1 MELLHRP
8 ARVQT
13 QKACVSRQTSPQRC
27 LLSPGACAGPAA
39 SPPRSRAPSPAEA
52 GFSPGASGGHTKAG
66 LRPSRSRLPG
76 TRVQHPAPPLRA
88 FLPAPIRQRVTG
100 SPRSARQCAN
110 TTTRQQA
117 APLAELPTSSLGAE
131 CPSNKMP
138 SFEVMRP
145 HGRPCSPGSPPSPS
159 ETQGISITLECSLWL
174 SHLSDLGFHGT
185 LGGSV
190 L

>member
-1 MELLHRP
+1 MCRDKRAHSAACSPPGPAQAPPHPRP
-8 ARVQT
+8 GAEPPP
-13 QKACVSRQTSPQRC
+13 PQR
-27 LLSPGACAGPAA
+27 LA
-39 SPPRSRAPSPAEA
+39 SA
-52 GFSPGASGGHTKAG
+52 PGASGGHTKAG

-174 SHLSDLGFHGT
+174 SHLRDLGFHGT